1 MGSSSHGTIVKH
13 KADFHSEKQQ
23 QRKKK
28 RERERKRER
37 EEEEEGKK
45 EKKNVLAF
53 AKSTQISPHFQL
65 CIVTTD
71 DQTNKPKGTTRHTA
85 SSQKI
90 PLCPE
95 GYQLISFVLSMQYF
109 IPGMFALF
117 PSYLYPVLVRS
128 G

>member
-1 MGSSSHGTIVKH
+1 MKN

-23 QRKKK
+23 QWKKK
-28 RERERKRER
+28 RERERERKRER
-37 EEEEEGKK
+37 EEEEEEGKK
-45 EKKNVLAF
+45 EKKVLAF
-53 AKSTQISPHFQL
+53 AKSIQISPHFRL

-71 DQTNKPKGTTRHTA
+71 DQTNKPKGTTRHMV
-85 SSQKI
+85 SSEKI

-95 GYQLISFVLSMQYF
+95 GYQLVSFVLSMQYF

-117 PSYLYPVLVRS
+117 PSYLYPVLVCS